1 LSIWKKSPA
10 SVIMVLAVE
19 KFSVTS
25 AALNLGKT
33 SASFDSFAFS
43 FYRWLLIGSPE
54 LQFLEQSAFGE
65 FVLQDF

>member
-1 LSIWKKSPA
+1 
-10 SVIMVLAVE
+10 MVLTVE

-25 AALNLGKT
+25 AALNLGIT
-33 SASFDSFAFS
+33 SASFDSFAFP